1 MGSPVP
7 EEWLGG
13 ATAGEVNIKYKG
25 EKITNI
31 SQHSS
36 FQMRLIDEIIVY
48 KIGRKCSS
56 GASGIRH
63 FMMKDF
69 KSEEDL
75 SKQLSVILA
84 YWRDA

>member
-7 EEWLGG
+7 QERLG
-13 ATAGEVNIKYKG
+13 ASRAGKLNIKYKG
-25 EKITNI
+25 KKLPPI

-48 KIGRKCSS
+48 KIWKCSS
-56 GASGIRH
+56 GASGVRH
-63 FMMKDF
+63 FMVKDF

-84 YWRDA
+84 Y